1 MELTPEQALQKG
13 VEAHK
18 AGNVEEADRYY
29 TAILKANPNHP
40 DANHNMGVLG
50 VGLGKVQEALP
61 FFKTALASNPSIV
74 QYWLSY
80 IDALLK
86 LDRINDAKVV
96 FDQANSHGIKGGEFD
111 KLHKRLKEGNIIENY
126 MPQVEDLPNERLQAL
141 LSLYRQGKMHQVFNE
156 AQKLTKQY
164 PKSLAVWNL
173 LGTSAAQSGQ
183 ADSALFAFQEAISIN
198 PHNPEPHYNLGIIL
212 QDQNKPDEAIGA
224 YSKALSIKPDYAEAH
239 NNMGVALKDQ
249 GMLDNAIEAY
259 STALS
264 IKPDYAEA
272 YNNIGFVLQDQGKL
286 NEALEAYYK
295 ALSIKP
301 DYAEAQNNIGVCL
314 KDLGKLDEAIEAY
327 RKAIS
332 IKPDS
337 AQAYNN
343 IGISFQDQGKL
354 NEALEAYSKALSLKP
369 DYAEAQNNIGVCH
382 KNLGELDEAIEAYS
396 KALSIKPD
404 YAEAHRNLSIIKKY
418 DSGEPQ
424 FIKVKSLIGSIDITD
439 EAKCSL
445 SFALAKMYEDMGN
458 LDQAFK
464 YLSQGN
470 KTRKKLLNYSIKKDE
485 KLFSDLKRA
494 QKNLIKNSFKRQS
507 TLSDTIPIFIVGM
520 PRSGTTLVEQI
531 VSSHSKVN
539 GAGELIY
546 ISHFGYSL
554 ASEMKIAD
562 KDVLI
567 NFREKYLLE
576 LLKVS
581 NGKQYVTD
589 KMPQNFRFIPLICA
603 ALPEAKIIH
612 VQRNAVATCWSNYR
626 QYFSSN
632 GLGYC
637 YDLTDVT
644 EYYYLY
650 KDLMKLWQSYYGDR
664 LYNLNY
670 ESLTTDQENQTRKL
684 IKNLELNWEDACLSP
699 HKNKRSVRT
708 ASQQQVRQRVYQGSS
723 DAWKKYEPFL
733 DGVFD
738 SLPSL

>member
-1 MELTPEQALQKG
+1 
-13 VEAHK
+13 
-18 AGNVEEADRYY
+18 
-29 TAILKANPNHP
+29 
-40 DANHNMGVLG
+40 MGVLG

-369 DYAEAQNNIGVCH
+369 DYAEAQNNMGVCL
-382 KNLGELDEAIEAYS
+382 KDLGKLDEAIEAYS
-396 KALSIKPD
+396 RALSIKPD
-404 YAEAHRNLSIIKKY
+404 YAEAYNNTTELLKIYSSHSKRSHTLFAIDNKIK
-418 DSGEPQ
+418 D
-424 FIKVKSLIGSIDITD
+424 L
-439 EAKCSL
+439 
-445 SFALAKMYEDMGN
+445 N
-458 LDQAFK
+458 
-464 YLSQGN
+464 
-470 KTRKKLLNYSIKKDE
+470 KKLLNAKSKKAIISGIKIGLNYVSEDSYKYKSPYSQIYCRNNIDLNCKRHFKIFDKKKIIPEFCFGCFKVQVDVD
-485 KLFSDLKRA
+485 KFVD
-494 QKNLIKNSFKRQS
+494 LIKLTTLFYNFDFDENLTKKTIIELRPKIPGFYKGFIYCRGLGQAKVVHNLLTSKLEDLFDEPITSKIKRGCSEYVLDFPEYGKLREPPKDMMSFPKEWKVFENQIDENELTLPEKIKIPS
-507 TLSDTIPIFIVGM
+507 LPGYCLSDFYIIQKWIDYAKGIGDDSVKVFNNKPIIFRDVYKLAKT
-520 PRSGTTLVEQI
+520 RLKTLET
-531 VSSHSKVN
+531 K
-539 GAGELIY
+539 
-546 ISHFGYSL
+546 
-554 ASEMKIAD
+554 
-562 KDVLI
+562 
-567 NFREKYLLE
+567 
-576 LLKVS
+576 
-581 NGKQYVTD
+581 
-589 KMPQNFRFIPLICA
+589 
-603 ALPEAKIIH
+603 
-612 VQRNAVATCWSNYR
+612 
-626 QYFSSN
+626 
-632 GLGYC
+632 
-637 YDLTDVT
+637 
-644 EYYYLY
+644 
-650 KDLMKLWQSYYGDR
+650 
-664 LYNLNY
+664 
-670 ESLTTDQENQTRKL
+670 
-684 IKNLELNWEDACLSP
+684 
-699 HKNKRSVRT
+699 
-708 ASQQQVRQRVYQGSS
+708 
-723 DAWKKYEPFL
+723 
-733 DGVFD
+733 
-738 SLPSL
+738 